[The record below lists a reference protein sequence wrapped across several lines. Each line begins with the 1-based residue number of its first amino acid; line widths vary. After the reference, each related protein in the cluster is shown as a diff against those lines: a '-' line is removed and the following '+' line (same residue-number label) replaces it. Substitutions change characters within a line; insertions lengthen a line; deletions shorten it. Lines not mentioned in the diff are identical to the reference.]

1 MPAELFVITR
11 DDIADFV
18 SGRLSRDE
26 RRAVQA
32 LIQNDP
38 RARDAV
44 REIELSVARV
54 RHSFELSRKK
64 S

>member
-18 SGRLSRDE
+18 SGRLSGDE

-32 LIQNDP
+32 LIHTDP
-38 RARDAV
+38 RARDAA
-44 REIELSVARV
+44 REIELSVGRV